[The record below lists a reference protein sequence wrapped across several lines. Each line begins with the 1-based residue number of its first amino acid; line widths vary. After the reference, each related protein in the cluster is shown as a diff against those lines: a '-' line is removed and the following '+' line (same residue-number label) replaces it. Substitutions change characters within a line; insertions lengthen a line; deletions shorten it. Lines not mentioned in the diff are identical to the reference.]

1 MNPLDLK
8 PTDAIWT
15 WICDECLEAADRV
28 IETLRSVPDE
38 YYEKDYRYGNK

>member
-15 WICDECLEAADRV
+15 WICDECKEAADRV
-28 IETLRSVPDE
+28 IETLRSVSD
-38 YYEKDYRYGNK
+38 EKDEKEYRYGNK